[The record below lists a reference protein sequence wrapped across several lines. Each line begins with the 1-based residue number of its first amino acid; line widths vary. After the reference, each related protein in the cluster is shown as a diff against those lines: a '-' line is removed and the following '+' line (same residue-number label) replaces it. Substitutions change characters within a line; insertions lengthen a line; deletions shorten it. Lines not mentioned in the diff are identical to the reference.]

1 LRLGRG
7 KEVRACVWIRRTSAL
22 PLSYW
27 TVTARSGRRIT
38 FERTRRTTMR
48 TLRPVLALLVA
59 MVASGTLV
67 AQERR
72 AILVEKIQELNLSDE
87 QEAKIAEIQKA
98 DRPKVEAA
106 AKALAA
112 VAKEEADKAMAVLT
126 PEQKEK
132 LAASK
137 EDGKELRA
145 EGVSERLARLEELD
159 LSDAQIAQIEAVRKE
174 CRPEVAKAVEGLRGT
189 LTPEQRKA
197 REEALASGKK
207 HREVLAALN
216 LTPEQKEKVGAAC
229 KECCAAIKGELE
241 KFREAL
247 SAQEK
252 EKLADLKDE
261 RKEQVRDRR
270 VHRIANLRELA
281 LTPEQKEKLG
291 EIRQEYRPKIH
302 EAGNAL
308 RAAVREELQS
318 IAGVLK
324 E

>member
-1 LRLGRG
+1 M
-7 KEVRACVWIRRTSAL
+7 K
-22 PLSYW
+22 
-27 TVTARSGRRIT
+27 TV
-38 FERTRRTTMR
+38 
-48 TLRPVLALLVA
+48 RPVLTLLVA
-59 MVASGTLV
+59 MWASATLA
-67 AQERR
+67 AQEVR
-72 AILVEKIQELNLSDE
+72 ALLVEKIQELNLTDE

-98 DRPKVEAA
+98 ARPKVEAA

-112 VAKEEADKAMAVLT
+112 VAKEELDKAMAVLT

-132 LAASK
+132 LAAAK
-137 EDGKELRA
+137 EERKELRA
-145 EGVSERLARLEELD
+145 EGVSEKLARLQELD

-174 CRPEVAKAVEGLRGT
+174 CRPELAKAVEGLRGT

-241 KFREAL
+241 KIKEAL
-247 SAQEK
+247 TAQEK

-281 LTPEQKEKLG
+281 LTPDQQAKLG
-291 EIRQEYRPKIH
+291 EIRKEFRPKVQ

-308 RAAVREELQS
+308 RAAVREEVQS

>member
-1 LRLGRG
+1 
-7 KEVRACVWIRRTSAL
+7 
-22 PLSYW
+22 
-27 TVTARSGRRIT
+27 
-38 FERTRRTTMR
+38 MR

-59 MVASGTLV
+59 MVASGTLA

-112 VAKEEADKAMAVLT
+112 VAKEEADKALAVLT

-132 LAASK
+132 AAAAK
-137 EDGKELRA
+137 EERKELRA
-145 EGVSERLARLEELD
+145 EGVSERLARLQELD

-174 CRPEVAKAVEGLRGT
+174 CRPELAKAVEGLRGL

-229 KECCAAIKGELE
+229 KECCAAIRGELE
-241 KFREAL
+241 KFKEAL

-252 EKLADLKDE
+252 EKLADLRDE
-261 RKEQVRDRR
+261 RKENVRDRR
-270 VHRIANLRELA
+270 VHRIANLRELE
-281 LTPEQKEKLG
+281 LTPEQREKLA
-291 EIRQEYRPKIH
+291 EIRKEYRPRIH

-308 RAAVREELQS
+308 RAAVREEVQA
-318 IAGVLK
+318 IAAVLK

>member
-1 LRLGRG
+1 ML
-7 KEVRACVWIRRTSAL
+7 
-22 PLSYW
+22 
-27 TVTARSGRRIT
+27 
-38 FERTRRTTMR
+38 
-48 TLRPVLALLVA
+48 
-59 MVASGTLV
+59 ASGTLA
-67 AQERR
+67 AQEVR
-72 AILVEKIQELNLSDE
+72 AILVERIQELDLTDE

-98 DRPKVEAA
+98 GRPKIEAA

-112 VAKEEADKAMAVLT
+112 VAKEEADKALAVLT

-132 LAASK
+132 AAAAK
-137 EDGKELRA
+137 EERQELRA
-145 EGVSERLARLEELD
+145 EGVSEKLARLQELD
-159 LSDAQIAQIEAVRKE
+159 LSDAQIAQFQACRKE
-174 CRPEVAKAVEGLRGT
+174 CRPEIAKALEGLKGT

-241 KFREAL
+241 KISGAL
-247 SAQEK
+247 TAQEK

-261 RKEQVRDRR
+261 RKENVRDRR
-270 VHRIANLRELA
+270 VHRIANLRELE
-281 LTPEQKEKLG
+281 LTAEQKEKLA

-308 RAAVREELQS
+308 RAAVRAELQA
-318 IAGVLK
+318 IAEVL
-324 E
+324 

>member
-1 LRLGRG
+1 MKVVSPML
-7 KEVRACVWIRRTSAL
+7 T
-22 PLSYW
+22 
-27 TVTARSGRRIT
+27 
-38 FERTRRTTMR
+38 
-48 TLRPVLALLVA
+48 LLVA
-59 MVASGTLV
+59 IVASGTLA
-67 AQERR
+67 AQEVR
-72 AILVEKIQELNLSDE
+72 AILVERIQELNLTDE

-112 VAKEEADKAMAVLT
+112 VAKEEADKALAVLT

-132 LAASK
+132 VAAAK
-137 EDGKELRA
+137 EERKELRS
-145 EGVSERLARLEELD
+145 EGVCEKIARLQELD
-159 LSDAQIAQIEAVRKE
+159 LSDAQIAQIQACRKE
-174 CRPEVAKAVEGLRGT
+174 CRPEIAKALEGLKGT

-241 KFREAL
+241 KISGAL
-247 SAQEK
+247 TAQEK

-261 RKEQVRDRR
+261 RKENVRDRR
-270 VHRIANLRELA
+270 VHRIANLRELE
-281 LTPEQKEKLG
+281 LTAEQKEKLA

-308 RAAVREELQS
+308 RAAIREEVQA
-318 IAGVLK
+318 IAEVL
-324 E
+324 

>member
-1 LRLGRG
+1 M
-7 KEVRACVWIRRTSAL
+7 K
-22 PLSYW
+22 
-27 TVTARSGRRIT
+27 TV
-38 FERTRRTTMR
+38 
-48 TLRPVLALLVA
+48 RPVLTLLVA
-59 MVASGTLV
+59 MWASATLA
-67 AQERR
+67 AQEVR
-72 AILVEKIQELNLSDE
+72 AVLVEKIQELNLTDE

-98 DRPKVEAA
+98 ARPKVEAA

-112 VAKEEADKAMAVLT
+112 VAKEELDKAMAVLT

-132 LAASK
+132 LAAAK
-137 EDGKELRA
+137 EERKELRA
-145 EGVSERLARLEELD
+145 EGVSEKLARLQELD

-174 CRPEVAKAVEGLRGT
+174 CRPELAKAVEGLRGT

-241 KFREAL
+241 KIKEAL
-247 SAQEK
+247 TAQEK

-281 LTPEQKEKLG
+281 LTPDQQAKLG
-291 EIRQEYRPKIH
+291 EIRKEFRPKVQ

-308 RAAVREELQS
+308 RAAVREEVQS

>member
-1 LRLGRG
+1 MKVVSPML
-7 KEVRACVWIRRTSAL
+7 T
-22 PLSYW
+22 
-27 TVTARSGRRIT
+27 
-38 FERTRRTTMR
+38 
-48 TLRPVLALLVA
+48 LLVA
-59 MVASGTLV
+59 IVASGTLA
-67 AQERR
+67 AQEVR
-72 AILVEKIQELNLSDE
+72 AILVERIQELNLTDE

-112 VAKEEADKAMAVLT
+112 VAKEEADKALAVLT

-132 LAASK
+132 VAAAK
-137 EDGKELRA
+137 DERKELRS
-145 EGVSERLARLEELD
+145 EGVSEKIARLQELD
-159 LSDAQIAQIEAVRKE
+159 LSDAQIAQIQACRKE
-174 CRPEVAKAVEGLRGT
+174 CRPEIAKALEGLKGT

-241 KFREAL
+241 KISGAL
-247 SAQEK
+247 TAQEK

-261 RKEQVRDRR
+261 RKENVRDRR
-270 VHRIANLRELA
+270 VHRIANLRELE
-281 LTPEQKEKLG
+281 LTAEQKEKLA

-308 RAAVREELQS
+308 RAAIREEVQA
-318 IAGVLK
+318 IAEVL
-324 E
+324 

>member
-1 LRLGRG
+1 M
-7 KEVRACVWIRRTSAL
+7 KTVW
-22 PLSYW
+22 
-27 TVTARSGRRIT
+27 
-38 FERTRRTTMR
+38 
-48 TLRPVLALLVA
+48 PVLTLLVA
-59 MVASGTLV
+59 MWTSATLA
-67 AQERR
+67 AQEVR
-72 AILVEKIQELNLSDE
+72 AILVEKIQELNLTDG

-98 DRPKVEAA
+98 ARPKVEAA
-106 AKALAA
+106 AKELAA
-112 VAKEEADKAMAVLT
+112 AAKEEVDKAMAVLT

-137 EDGKELRA
+137 EDRKELRA
-145 EGVSERLARLEELD
+145 EGVSERLARLQELD

-174 CRPEVAKAVEGLRGT
+174 CRPELAKAVEGLRGL

-207 HREVLAALN
+207 HREVLASLN

-241 KFREAL
+241 KIQEAL

-261 RKEQVRDRR
+261 RKEHVRDRR

-281 LTPEQKEKLG
+281 LTPEQQAKLA
-291 EIRQEYRPKIH
+291 EIRKEYRPKIQ

-308 RAAVREELQS
+308 RAAVRDEVQA
-318 IAGVLK
+318 IAAVLK

>member
-1 LRLGRG
+1 MKVVSPML
-7 KEVRACVWIRRTSAL
+7 T
-22 PLSYW
+22 
-27 TVTARSGRRIT
+27 
-38 FERTRRTTMR
+38 
-48 TLRPVLALLVA
+48 LLVA
-59 MVASGTLV
+59 IVASGTLA
-67 AQERR
+67 AQEVR
-72 AILVEKIQELNLSDE
+72 AILVERIQELNLTDE

-112 VAKEEADKAMAVLT
+112 VAKEEADKALAVLT

-132 LAASK
+132 VAAAK
-137 EDGKELRA
+137 EERKELRS
-145 EGVSERLARLEELD
+145 EGVSEKIARLQELD
-159 LSDAQIAQIEAVRKE
+159 LSDAQIAQIQACRKE
-174 CRPEVAKAVEGLRGT
+174 CRPEIAKALEGLKGT

-241 KFREAL
+241 KISGAL
-247 SAQEK
+247 TAQEK

-261 RKEQVRDRR
+261 RKENVRDRR
-270 VHRIANLRELA
+270 VHRIANLRELE
-281 LTPEQKEKLG
+281 LTAEQKEKLA

-308 RAAVREELQS
+308 RAAIREEVQA
-318 IAGVLK
+318 IAEVL
-324 E
+324 